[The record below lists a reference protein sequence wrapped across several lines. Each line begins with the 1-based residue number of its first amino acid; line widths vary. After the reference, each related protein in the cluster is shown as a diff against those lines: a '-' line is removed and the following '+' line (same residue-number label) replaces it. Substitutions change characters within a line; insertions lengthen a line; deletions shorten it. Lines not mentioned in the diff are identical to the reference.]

1 LDFEQ
6 ELLICVYIKLSLKLK
21 NMLKKKVEDI
31 CNRQVERE
39 GYSSI
44 LYLSMASW
52 AETNG
57 FAGVAQWLY
66 SQAEEEKLHML
77 KFIKYINERGGKA
90 VIPAF
95 KKPPE
100 DFKTVEDLFREVLK
114 HENLVTASINEIVA
128 LTLEEKDF
136 NTHNFL
142 QWFVTEQVEEEASAQ
157 AILDKL
163 KLLGKGNL
171 YQFDR
176 DIMSMRTPAAKTQAT
191 A

>member
-1 LDFEQ
+1 MFILKEP
-6 ELLICVYIKLSLKLK
+6 LKLIS
-21 NMLKKKVEDI
+21 MLKKKVEDI

-39 GYSSI
+39 GYSMN
-44 LYLSMASW
+44 LYLAMASW
-52 AETNG
+52 AEANG
-57 FAGVAQWLY
+57 LAGVADWLY
-66 SQAEEEKLHML
+66 AQAEEEKLHML
-77 KFIKYINERGGKA
+77 KFVKYINERGGKA

-100 DFKTVEDLFREVLK
+100 DYKTVEELFREVLK
-114 HENLVTASINEIVA
+114 HENFVTASINEIVA

-142 QWFVTEQVEEEASAQ
+142 QWFVMEQVEEEKSAQ
-157 AILDKL
+157 AIIDKL
-163 KLLGKGNL
+163 KLGGKNNL

-176 DIMSMRTPAAKTQAT
+176 DIMSLRIPAGNTTAT